1 MPAFSPPLSAAAEVR
16 NFKTRFTNILLVYC
30 LHLPYNDTVISAL
43 PRCTRRDGRGPGALL
58 INNDALY
65 LARRNGSGRKKV
77 NKKQDKVN
85 VHWLT
90 EVALLVAIELVMK
103 VTGLSSIPV
112 GPLVMTFNMVPIA
125 VGAMLSGPLAGAIL
139 GLVYGFTSFYDAMS
153 GASVMTGIFF
163 QISPLLTFVLCVV
176 VRVLVGFLTGLLFR
190 AVSRVDRTRTV
201 RYFIG
206 GLAAPLL
213 NTILFMGFIVLVFY
227 DSEYIQGLVSTLG
240 ASGPLMFVVL
250 AVGVQGA
257 IEAAVGMLLGG
268 GVTKAVAKALKR
280 D

>member
-1 MPAFSPPLSAAAEVR
+1 M
-16 NFKTRFTNILLVYC
+16 
-30 LHLPYNDTVISAL
+30 
-43 PRCTRRDGRGPGALL
+43 
-58 INNDALY
+58 
-65 LARRNGSGRKKV
+65 

-190 AVSRVDRTRTV
+190 AVSRVDKTRTV